1 MEILGIDVGGSG
13 IKGALVNVETGQLAG
28 GRRRLKTPQPATPK
42 GVIATVG
49 KLVRKFDYQG
59 PLGVGFPAIVL
70 DGVVMSAANV
80 SPKWVGYPGA
90 TAMAEAT
97 GCPVTLL
104 NDADVAGLAEARFGA
119 GRDQKGVIVVL
130 TIGTG
135 IGSALFVDGRLVPN
149 TELGHLYL
157 PGHREDAEEYASDRI
172 RTEKKL
178 KWPEWAGRLDK
189 YLRHIEFLFSPN
201 LFILGG
207 GVSRKHEK
215 FIPLLTVRAPVVPAA
230 LRNEAGIVGAALA
243 AAPL

>member
-28 GRRRLKTPQPATPK
+28 RRRRLETPQPATPK
-42 GVIATVG
+42 GVVAAVG
-49 KLVRKFDYQG
+49 KLVREFDYQG

-104 NDADVAGLAEARFGA
+104 NDADVAGLAEVCFGA
-119 GRDQKGVIVVL
+119 GRDQKGVIMVL

-172 RTEKKL
+172 RMEKKL
-178 KWPEWAGRLDK
+178 KWLEWAGRLDK
-189 YLRHIEFLFSPN
+189 YLRHVEFLFSPN

-207 GVSRKHEK
+207 GLSKKHEK